1 MGLRTGLD
9 LEGPEDFDY
18 SMASSDGKG
27 ISDIAMDIRKKEDSL
42 INELAKMH
50 NIDVSPFSMIP
61 VSKEE
66 FAGPWQN
73 PDVLLQAANRLYQ
86 VLEKEGNDLLGKEIA
101 DKKVTLRQLNYYK
114 LALYDVIKFCKI
126 ASEKNKRVRF
136 MLY

>member
-18 SMASSDGKG
+18 SIAYSDGKG

-50 NIDVSPFSMIP
+50 DIDVSPFSMIP
-61 VSKEE
+61 VSKDE
-66 FAGPWQN
+66 FVGPWQDPN
-73 PDVLLQAANRLYQ
+73 VLLQAANKLYQ
-86 VLEKEGNDLLGKEIA
+86 TFEKEGNNLIGKEIA
-101 DKKVTLRQLNYYK
+101 DKKITLRQLNYYK

-126 ASEKNKRVRF
+126 ACKKNKRVRF